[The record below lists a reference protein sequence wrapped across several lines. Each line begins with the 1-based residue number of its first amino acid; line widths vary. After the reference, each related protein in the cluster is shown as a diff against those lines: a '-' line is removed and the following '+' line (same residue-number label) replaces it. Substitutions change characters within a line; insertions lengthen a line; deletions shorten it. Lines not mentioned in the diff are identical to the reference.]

1 MGDNVHVVG
10 APAAPVDQ
18 RERQAAEDA
27 GLLAAVAT
35 RWALG
40 PGVRVHMLGPPALLR
55 EGCFCQGHAQRAGY
69 LDWARLQEWEACEWF
84 TWYRLY
90 GGLPCFAGIQL
101 MVAALYSTLQS
112 SIVVTAFCTAA

>member
-1 MGDNVHVVG
+1 MAHCLEGPLGDVVPFVG

-27 GLLAAVAT
+27 GLPAAVAT

-40 PGVRVHMLGPPALLR
+40 PGVRVQMLEPRALLR

-69 LDWARLQEWEACEWF
+69 LGWARLQDGRPVSGPPDIDCMEAC
-84 TWYRLY
+84 L
-90 GGLPCFAGIQL
+90 
-101 MVAALYSTLQS
+101 ALQAIS
-112 SIVVTAFCTAA
+112 